1 MTNEKELSSYA
12 GNIYSQYGEDGII
25 EEILKRLGRST
36 DTDGWCVEFGA
47 WDGLHLSNTYHL
59 INDKAFKAVLIEGDR
74 EKYHTLCKNIPRDDV
89 YKICRFV
96 NFEGTSTLD
105 NILRSTPIPA
115 GFDFLSIDIDGCDYF
130 IFDSLKEYRPK
141 IVCIEYNPTIPNE
154 VEFIQPKD
162 FGIKQGAS
170 ARSLMNLG
178 IQKGYSLAAVT
189 ACNLILVRDD
199 LMKYV
204 GRCGT
209 LENLRDDSHA
219 KMFLFVGY
227 DGTILSNRSELD
239 LVWHGISQNVED
251 MQLLPKKLRVFYSD
265 YSSIQR
271 ALFYVWLA
279 IKKPTVF
286 GSKVMRA
293 LKRRA

>member
-1 MTNEKELSSYA
+1 MNEKELSSYA
-12 GNIYSQYGEDGII
+12 KNIYSQFGEDGII
-25 EEILKRLGRST
+25 EEILKRIGRSA

-74 EKYHTLCKNIPRDDV
+74 EKYLTLCNNIPRDDV

-154 VEFIQPKD
+154 VEFIQPRD

-189 ACNLILVRDD
+189 ACNLILVRND
-199 LMKYV
+199 LLKYV
-204 GRCGT
+204 GQCGI

-239 LVWHGISQNVED
+239 LVWHGISQNVKD
-251 MQLLPKKLRVFYSD
+251 MQLLPKKLRVFYTD
-265 YSSIQR
+265 YGTLQR
-271 ALFYVWLA
+271 ALFYIWLA
-279 IKKPTVF
+279 IKKPSVL
-286 GSKVMRA
+286 GNKVIRA
-293 LKRRA
+293 LKKQA